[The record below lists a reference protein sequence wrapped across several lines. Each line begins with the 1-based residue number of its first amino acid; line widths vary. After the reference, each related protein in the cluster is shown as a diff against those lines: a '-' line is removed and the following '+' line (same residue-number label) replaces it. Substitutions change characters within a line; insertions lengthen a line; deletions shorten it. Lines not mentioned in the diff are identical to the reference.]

1 MPNITVSI
9 VTYRNSLRD
18 IAPLLQR
25 LHDEERVCRWVV
37 VDNGDSEEIAG
48 AVRELG
54 GIYVRTGWN
63 AGFGGG
69 HNRALKELSA
79 VKSQYHAIL
88 NPDVS
93 FDADVLPELTKVME
107 SRPDVGLI
115 MPKIIYP
122 DGRNQYLCKLLPA
135 PVDLVLRRFFPGPLK
150 RLARG
155 RIASFELRDLD
166 YDAPAYVPS
175 LSGCFMFTRRSVLEE
190 IGGFDERFFLYME
203 DVDLCRRMLARSRLL
218 YWPQV
223 TIAHVHQMGSYRSRK
238 LLMLHVRS
246 AIKYFNKWGWLR
258 DRERSRMNRETLK
271 SIPRRALR

>member
-9 VTYRNSLRD
+9 VTYRNTLRD

-25 LHDEERVCRWVV
+25 LHDERRICRWVV
-37 VDNGDSEEIAG
+37 VDNGDSEEIAR

-54 GIYVRTGWN
+54 GIYVRTGRN

-69 HNRALKELSA
+69 HNRALKELAS
-79 VKSQYHAIL
+79 VDSKYHAIL

-93 FDADVLPELTKVME
+93 FDADVLPELTNVME
-107 SRPDVGLI
+107 ARPDVGLI

-135 PVDLVLRRFFPGPLK
+135 PVDLVLRRFLPGPLK
-150 RLARG
+150 RLAQN
-155 RIASFELRDLD
+155 RIASFELRNLD

-223 TIAHVHQMGSYRSRK
+223 TIEHVHQMGSYRNRK
-238 LLMLHVRS
+238 LLLLHVRS

-258 DRERSRMNRETLK
+258 DRERSRMNWETLQT
-271 SIPRRALR
+271 IPRRS